1 MNFFKFQFFLSTD
14 LCKNVLFILFLEEQ
28 DESEEPSLGQIE
40 ELSEEDEEEISQSLI
55 SDEEY
60 GINFIFISELLK
72 YVGPLDKSGENQ
84 HGPTNGVSL

>member
-1 MNFFKFQFFLSTD
+1 M
-14 LCKNVLFILFLEEQ
+14 CLEEQ

-60 GINFIFISELLK
+60 GINFIFISEFLK
-72 YVGPLDKSGENQ
+72 YVGPPDKSGKNQ
-84 HGPTNGVSL
+84 HGPTNSVSL